1 MRRETEFAKKLIL
14 NDQKIDNLLGVL
26 DRSKGRIPTGANY
39 IRRFVQEH
47 SEYKKDSV
55 VSNKIAFDLVS
66 KIASMN
72 YNEEERQA
80 FYGKKFSL

>member
-1 MRRETEFAKKLIL
+1 MTEKQYPKEQVARVNNCLQF
-14 NDQKIDNLLGVL
+14 VL

-47 SEYKKDSV
+47 PEYQRDSF